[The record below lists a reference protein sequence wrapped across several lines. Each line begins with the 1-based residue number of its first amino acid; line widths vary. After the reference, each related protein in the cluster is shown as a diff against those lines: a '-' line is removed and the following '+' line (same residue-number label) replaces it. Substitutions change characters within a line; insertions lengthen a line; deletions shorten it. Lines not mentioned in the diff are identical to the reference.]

1 MSVGNMGSRIRLAY
15 TVMGDAVNLASRL
28 ESITKE
34 YGTDIIVG
42 ENTKEAVSDIVFR
55 ELDRVRVKGKDRA
68 VTIFEPVG
76 VEGEVAAARLDE
88 LERFHRALKLYRSQ
102 NWDGAEMQFIDLQK
116 IESEGKLC
124 AAFLQRIAFLRA
136 NPPGSD
142 WDGAFTFETK

>member
-1 MSVGNMGSRIRLAY
+1 
-15 TVMGDAVNLASRL
+15 
-28 ESITKE
+28 
-34 YGTDIIVG
+34 
-42 ENTKEAVSDIVFR
+42 
-55 ELDRVRVKGKDRA
+55 

-102 NWDGAEMQFIDLQK
+102 NWDGAEMQLIDLQK

-124 AAFLQRIAFLRA
+124 ATFLQRIAFLRA